1 LPPSPPA
8 PLKYT
13 SGKLKSANHSGEPVW
28 GVFWEEFRGELNNC
42 RAFKRENQ
50 QLPRAEAD
58 LNCRALK
65 HKKQRSA
72 LKRFEV
78 GARVK
83 RIVLRGAR
91 VETRLFDIENT
102 SLNSETASLIV
113 EAQK

>member
-1 LPPSPPA
+1 MM
-8 PLKYT
+8 
-13 SGKLKSANHSGEPVW
+13 
-28 GVFWEEFRGELNNC
+28 
-42 RAFKRENQ
+42 RENQ
-50 QLPRAEAD
+50 QLRRAEAD

-113 EAQK
+113 EAQKQ